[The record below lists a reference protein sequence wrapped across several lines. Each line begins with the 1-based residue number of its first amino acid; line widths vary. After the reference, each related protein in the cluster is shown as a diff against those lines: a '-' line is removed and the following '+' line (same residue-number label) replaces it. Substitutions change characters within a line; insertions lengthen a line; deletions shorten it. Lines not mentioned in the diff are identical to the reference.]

1 LAQSRS
7 GKFAAPFSRFGLGK
21 QGMFRLFLNLWLLP
35 RLVPGC
41 LFWLLLLGLAL
52 SYCDEQKPRENRPP
66 DFQEQNVL
74 KIKGVHNKV
83 LTYDFFRFVSGAHQ
97 G

>member
-7 GKFAAPFSRFGLGK
+7 GKFAAQFNRFGLGK
-21 QGMFRLFLNLWLLP
+21 QGMFRLFFNLWLLP

-52 SYCDEQKPRENRPP
+52 SYCGEQKPRENRPP
-66 DFQEQNVL
+66 DSQKQIVL
-74 KIKGVHNKV
+74 KIKGK
-83 LTYDFFRFVSGAHQ
+83 Q
-97 G
+97 